1 MTGSIWIFD
10 LTFQLVLVVNSFF
23 KAQKPSQWPHMW
35 AVASSNTSV
44 QKDVA
49 MQAIILLSRCYKSV
63 KVANFATVKNGQ
75 HTESEFAYNASLCW
89 PAS

>member
-1 MTGSIWIFD
+1 
-10 LTFQLVLVVNSFF
+10 VLGVNSFF

-49 MQAIILLSRCYKSV
+49 MYNHGVQAVAMQAIILLSRCYKSV

-75 HTESEFAYNASLCW
+75 HTESDFAYNASLCW